1 MADLVTDRKA
11 AGYSVMS
18 GMKQSAQTAQGRDAN
33 FMQLAQGALGTRG
46 QANNKDLQELTRSAA
61 RKTGSQ
67 TESVYGNYVK
77 RGGCAVFPSAGRLAS
92 APQTGRSRP
101 GQRQRPNFRT
111 HSDNGFQRLLMAQT
125 VEPSDTE
132 KAIANFQAL
141 VERIPGVMAVRISGG
156 KQLHE
161 KRFVVVVPSLF
172 DEATRGVY
180 ELRSNLFRK
189 FPTANLDVRVEG
201 IREGGRLS

>member
-1 MADLVTDRKA
+1 MADLSTDRKA
-11 AGYSVMS
+11 AGYSLTS
-18 GMKQSAQTAQGRDAN
+18 GMKQFERTAQGRNAN
-33 FMQLAQGALGTRG
+33 FKQFAQGAVGTRG
-46 QANNKDLQELTRSAA
+46 QANNKYLQELTRIAA

-67 TESVYGNYVK
+67 TD
-77 RGGCAVFPSAGRLAS
+77 
-92 APQTGRSRP
+92 T
-101 GQRQRPNFRT
+101 
-111 HSDNGFQRLLMAQT
+111 GFQRLLMAQT

-141 VERIPGVMAVRISGG
+141 VERIPGVLAVRVSGG
-156 KQLHE
+156 QQLNE

-172 DEATRGVY
+172 DEATRGIY
-180 ELRSNLFRK
+180 ELRGNLFRK